1 MRFSVAARS
10 SLVAADF
17 EASLVMVVAM
27 VTRYDVISRW
37 WSNTC
42 LFQLNSTIKVIKV
55 AKIMQSTYLCVIF
68 HAKHKKLTF
77 VAVLTSLRTADAF
90 SVVAS
95 LPPQK
100 KKRKEKFSE
109 GEKRRPEMSL
119 LFGG

>member
-1 MRFSVAARS
+1 
-10 SLVAADF
+10 
-17 EASLVMVVAM
+17 
-27 VTRYDVISRW
+27 
-37 WSNTC
+37 
-42 LFQLNSTIKVIKV
+42 
-55 AKIMQSTYLCVIF
+55 MQSTYLCVIF

-100 KKRKEKFSE
+100 KKKRKEKFSD